1 MIELVPVAR
10 DELKEAIL
18 YYEDAQTGLGDR
30 FNRAVDAV
38 IEAIAQSPSRFAKY
52 EGNSTRR
59 EYRRALLS
67 GFPYLI
73 VYQVRSELIR
83 IVAVAHSSRAP
94 GYWEGR

>member
-1 MIELVPVAR
+1 MIEFAPAAR

-18 YYEDAQTGLGDR
+18 NYEDAQAGLGDR

-52 EGNSTRR
+52 EGSTTRR
-59 EYRRALLS
+59 EYRRALLNS
-67 GFPYLI
+67 FPYLI
-73 VYQVRSELIR
+73 VYQLRDNLVR
-83 IVAVAHSSRAP
+83 IVAVAHASRTP